1 MNPHGNRC
9 EDFCIRM
16 ADIVTKQQRHYRM
29 SQVSSKGT
37 KPEMLLRKSLFSAGY
52 RYRVNVK
59 SLPGTP
65 DIVLP
70 KYRTV
75 IFVNGCFWHGHN
87 GCKHYTVPET
97 NMEFW
102 VEKVRKNKERDAV
115 NIQRLE
121 SLSWSVVTI
130 WECELKSKVFQDTIA
145 QVEAELAANKVKW
158 ESYQARRR
166 SDREFARA
174 EERRK
179 RRIREEVERELQEQ
193 FRIPVKIRR
202 MASADNDE

>member
-1 MNPHGNRC
+1 
-9 EDFCIRM
+9 M
-16 ADIVTKQQRHYRM
+16 AV
-29 SQVSSKGT
+29 
-37 KPEMLLRKSLFSAGY
+37 RKYLFQNGF
-52 RYRVNVK
+52 RYRLNVR

-70 KYRTV
+70 KYRTA
-75 IFVNGCFWHGHN
+75 IFVNGCFWHGHD

-97 NMEFW
+97 NVEFW

-115 NIQRLE
+115 NVQRLE

-145 QVEAELAANKVKW
+145 KVEAELAANKVKW

-174 EERRK
+174 EARRK
-179 RRIREEVERELQEQ
+179 RQIREEVERELQEQ
-193 FRIPVKIRR
+193 FHIPVRIRR
-202 MASADNDE
+202 MASADNDL